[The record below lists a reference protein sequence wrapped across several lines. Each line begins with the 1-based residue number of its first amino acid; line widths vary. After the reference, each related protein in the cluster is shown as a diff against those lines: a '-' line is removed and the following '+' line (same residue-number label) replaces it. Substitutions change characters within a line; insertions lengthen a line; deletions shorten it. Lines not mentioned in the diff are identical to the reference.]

1 MARFRFPLHRL
12 LRVRELG
19 VELARNELLAAESV
33 AQEAALRL
41 AAVRDDVRAALAH
54 IARLQAAPEI
64 DTELVLAAQ
73 RSIPALERR
82 VRTREEEL
90 AKARAAADVAREAW
104 QAARVDKRALER
116 LEERAKGVFRESER
130 ALEDKALQEQVDR
143 KAALAGPVRLKD
155 EV

>member
-19 VELARNELLAAESV
+19 EELARNELLAAESV
-33 AQEAALRL
+33 AQEAARRL

>member
-1 MARFRFPLHRL
+1 MARFRFPLSRL

-19 VELARNELLAAESV
+19 EELARNELLAAESRV
-33 AQEAALRL
+33 QEAERRL
-41 AAVRDDVRAALAH
+41 AAARDEVRAALAH
-54 IARLQAAPEI
+54 IARLQSSPMIEA
-64 DTELVLAAQ
+64 ELVLAAQ
-73 RSIPALERR
+73 RSVPALERR

-90 AKARAAADVAREAW
+90 ASLRIAADAAREAW

-116 LEERAKGVFRESER
+116 LEDRAKGVFRESER

-143 KAALAGPVRLKD
+143 KAALAGPMRLKD

>member
-19 VELARNELLAAESV
+19 EELARNELLAAEALV
-33 AQEAALRL
+33 QEAERRL
-41 AAVRDDVRAALAH
+41 ASAREQVRFALAH
-54 IARLQAAPEI
+54 IAQLQAAPQIEA
-64 DTELVLAAQ
+64 ELVLAAQ
-73 RSIPALERR
+73 RSVPALERR
-82 VRTREEEL
+82 ARVHEQAL
-90 AKARAAADVAREAW
+90 ASARAAADVAREAW
-104 QAARVDKRALER
+104 QVARVDKRALER

-143 KAALAGPVRLKD
+143 KAALTGLVRRKD